1 MHAPARPYVMAS
13 AALAAVGAIAV
24 TPIAPH
30 LPEIRSAS
38 PAVSLV
44 DSSSLMN
51 VPLNLLYDLVN
62 VPANELHA
70 IQFFTDN
77 LFMAGPWFVVSPTN
91 LWGVDPGDP
100 THFMSVTNFLVPF
113 PALSGMNAPETD
125 FDGGLGQQLWGF
137 MAAELPTSAGC
148 DALACQPELPVSP
161 VTGMSGI
168 DFWAWLPEILQRG
181 ATQDALF
188 PLFANWINVPFNDLV
203 NGYYFNPAF
212 DGSSEPAAPGGGAVN
227 SFDGWSSTTGLL
239 GGQGIPGTTSVDG
252 VNYMPWSGETYT
264 LQPLVPFENFFN
276 SLMAPPPTD
285 GLGGTGID
293 PLYADP
299 TEIGRIFQAFLAGN
313 MMFDPFTPG
322 SPFCQGTC
330 SNITDYPALIQ
341 DINNAWPG
349 NPVIQEWLNDYA
361 NGTANVP
368 SAEQIANSIA
378 LLQNNSFWDF
388 QNPSPPDNLNP
399 YAGDAQFFHDLWQS
413 MGFTVPD
420 LNTTPYDPAGHAD
433 AAAAAAASIN
443 PTTMLNTD
451 TNLAADIGTLGTLV
465 GMSDISA
472 FLSQLTADLTA
483 QLQADLTAMLA
494 SVSGDLP
501 ADIASQLSTDLLTL
515 F

>member
-51 VPLNLLYDLVN
+51 VPLNLFYDFVN
-62 VPANELHA
+62 IPANELHA

-125 FDGGLGQQLWGF
+125 FTGGLGQQLWGF
-137 MAAELPTSAGC
+137 MAAELPTSASC

-168 DFWAWLPEILQRG
+168 DFWAWLPEMLQRG
-181 ATQDALF
+181 TTQDELF
-188 PLFANWINVPFNDLV
+188 PLFANWINVPFNDLL
-203 NGYYFNPAF
+203 NGYTFNPSF
-212 DGSSEPAAPGGGAVN
+212 DGSTDPSGAVHP
-227 SFDGWSSTTGLL
+227 FTGWGIME
-239 GGQGIPGTTSVDG
+239 GGIPGTGPGDA
-252 VNYMPWSGETYT
+252 MPWSGLTYT
-264 LQPLVPFENFFN
+264 FEPWVPFENFFN
-276 SLMAPPPTD
+276 SLMAAPPTD
-285 GLGGTGID
+285 GIGGTGID
-293 PLYADP
+293 SLYADP
-299 TEIGRIFQAFLAGN
+299 TEIARIFQAFAAGN

-322 SPFCQGTC
+322 SPFCPGQC
-330 SNITDYPALIQ
+330 SSVTDYPQLIQ
-341 DINNAWPG
+341 DINNSWPG
-349 NPVIQEWLNDYA
+349 NPVIQEWLTAYG

-368 SAEQIANSIA
+368 TEAQIQNSIA
-378 LLQNNSFWDF
+378 LLQDKSFWDF
-388 QNPSPPDNLNP
+388 QNPSPPDNINP

-433 AAAAAAASIN
+433 AAVAAASIN
-443 PTTMLNTD
+443 PATALNAD
-451 TNLAADIGTLGTLV
+451 TNLASDIGTLGTLL

-494 SVSGDLP
+494 TVSADLP
-501 ADIASQLSTDLLTL
+501 ADIATQLSADLATL